1 MLGTSTLKTCEGDLQ
16 KLERVVQSAGIIVTW
31 ISNPNHRIDH
41 NFPHC

>member
-31 ISNPNHRIDH
+31 ISN
-41 NFPHC
+41 